1 MRDLSEIRNTNNNT
15 ETYRIVRRFRDAI
28 PNEVM
33 QTGLSLDEAQAHFN
47 KKETR
52 GDDVRTGP
60 WFDIYEVEG

>member
-1 MRDLSEIRNTNNNT
+1 MRGLNEIRNINNNT

-33 QTGLSLDEAQAHFN
+33 QTGLSLDEAQAHCN

-52 GDDVRTGP
+52 GDDVHTGP
-60 WFDIYEVEG
+60 WFDSYEAEG